1 MINKISSKTCSE
13 IYYIL
18 TELKQFNKLPQEK
31 QGYIVKNKDNNYK
44 FKFNKNIPLQ
54 FQIKSKETRIVLS
67 YLFLKYINKDEK
79 LKKFALNNYKNNE
92 QRYQEELQKKYNYDN
107 LFKNRQISNAM
118 KEENTENKEALIEI
132 KDNIITR
139 IIKKIRS
146 VFKKR
151 NN

>member
-54 FQIKSKETRIVLS
+54 FQVKSKETRIVLS
-67 YLFLKYINKDEK
+67 YIYLKYINKDEN
-79 LKKFALNNYKNNE
+79 LKEFALNNYKSNE
-92 QRYQEELQKKYNYDN
+92 LRYQEELHKKYNYDD
-107 LFKNRQISNAM
+107 LFKNRKMNKLY
-118 KEENTENKEALIEI
+118 KEKNDTNEESLIEI
-132 KDNIITR
+132 KDNIIDK
-139 IIKKIRS
+139 IIKKIRNI
-146 VFKKR
+146 FKK
-151 NN
+151 

>member
-1 MINKISSKTCSE
+1 
-13 IYYIL
+13 
-18 TELKQFNKLPQEK
+18 
-31 QGYIVKNKDNNYK
+31 
-44 FKFNKNIPLQ
+44 
-54 FQIKSKETRIVLS
+54 
-67 YLFLKYINKDEK
+67 
-79 LKKFALNNYKNNE
+79 
-92 QRYQEELQKKYNYDN
+92 
-107 LFKNRQISNAM
+107 M

>member
-13 IYYIL
+13 VYYIL

-31 QGYIVKNKDNNYK
+31 QKYIVKNKDNNYK

>member
-31 QGYIVKNKDNNYK
+31 QKYIVKNKDNNYK

-67 YLFLKYINKDEK
+67 YIYLKYINKDEK
-79 LKKFALNNYKNNE
+79 LKEFALNNYKSNE
-92 QRYQEELQKKYNYDN
+92 QRYQEELHKKYNYDN
-107 LFKNRQISNAM
+107 LFKNRKMNKLY
-118 KEENTENKEALIEI
+118 KEKNDTNEESLIEI
-132 KDNIITR
+132 KDNIIDK
-139 IIKKIRS
+139 IIKKIRNI
-146 VFKKR
+146 FKK
-151 NN
+151 

>member
-31 QGYIVKNKDNNYK
+31 QKYIVKNKDNNYK

-54 FQIKSKETRIVLS
+54 FQVKSKETRIVLS

-92 QRYQEELQKKYNYDN
+92 QSYQEELQKKYNYDN

-118 KEENTENKEALIEI
+118 KEENTENEEALIEI